1 MVIGEYGVWTNIV
14 SSVDKADGAFTIG
27 SGNKAVYQALLE
39 IFLNKKV
46 IIEKRINRHKM
57 G

>member
-46 IIEKRINRHKM
+46 IIEKRIN
-57 G
+57 